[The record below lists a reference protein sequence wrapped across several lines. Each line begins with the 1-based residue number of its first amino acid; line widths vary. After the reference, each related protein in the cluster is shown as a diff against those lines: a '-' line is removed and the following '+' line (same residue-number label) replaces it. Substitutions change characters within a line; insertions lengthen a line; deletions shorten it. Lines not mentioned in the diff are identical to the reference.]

1 MFGKGAPFKVPF
13 TWMVPLVGAGANPV
27 PRTVRIAGLAGPTNK
42 SCTWPSRGPVFEGS
56 NKTLKVH
63 LVPGGSVLM
72 HGFTTAKLLSPT
84 ILRTCR
90 GAVPVLM
97 KFTNCEVL
105 LVNNV

>member
-1 MFGKGAPFKVPF
+1 
-13 TWMVPLVGAGANPV
+13 MVPVVGAGANPV
-27 PRTVRIAGLAGPTNK
+27 PCKVRIAGLAEPTKK
-42 SCTWPSRGPVFEGS
+42 SCAWPSTGPVFEGA
-56 NKTLKVH
+56 NTTLKVH
-63 LVPGGSVLM
+63 LVPGRCVLM

-105 LVNNV
+105 LVNSV